1 VWQERRRQRM
11 RRLENEVATAR
22 ANQAE
27 LTRRVELF
35 EKIAAAA
42 GVELA
47 DPPDPADVPPPLAA
61 AAQDPRQDAPVRL
74 NVEGREFVAVVGG
87 GDGGDPIE
95 WWTAIKHLAARSGN
109 SPRSAPESASGSA
122 S

>member
-1 VWQERRRQRM
+1 M
-11 RRLENEVATAR
+11 RRLENEVAAAR
-22 ANQAE
+22 ANQAD
-27 LTRRVELF
+27 LTRRLELF

-42 GVELA
+42 GVELT
-47 DPPDPADVPPPLAA
+47 DPPEPGEVPPQLAT

-74 NVEGREFVAVVGG
+74 NVDGREFVAVVGG

-95 WWTAIKHLAARSGN
+95 WWTAIKQLAGRSGN
-109 SPRSAPESASGSA
+109 SSRSAPPESASGNA

>member
-1 VWQERRRQRM
+1 M
-11 RRLENEVATAR
+11 RRLENEVAAAR
-22 ANQAE
+22 ASQSE
-27 LTRRVELF
+27 LTRRLELF

-47 DPPDPADVPPPLAA
+47 DPPDPAEVPPPLAA

-95 WWTAIKHLAARSGN
+95 WWTAIKQLAGRSEN
-109 SPRSAPESASGSA
+109 PPRSAPESASGSA

>member
-1 VWQERRRQRM
+1 M
-11 RRLENEVATAR
+11 RRLENEVAAAR
-22 ANQAE
+22 ANQAD
-27 LTRRVELF
+27 LTRRLELF

-47 DPPDPADVPPPLAA
+47 DPPEPGDVPTPLAA
-61 AAQDPRQDAPVRL
+61 AAQDPRQDTPVRL
-74 NVEGREFVAVVGG
+74 SVDGRDFIAVVGG

-95 WWTAIKHLAARSGN
+95 WWTAIKQLAGRSEN
-109 SPRSAPESASGSA
+109 SARSAPESASGSA

>member
-1 VWQERRRQRM
+1 M
-11 RRLENEVATAR
+11 RRLENEVAAAR
-22 ANQAE
+22 ANQAD
-27 LTRRVELF
+27 LTRRLELF

-47 DPPDPADVPPPLAA
+47 DPPDLAEVPPPLAA
-61 AAQDPRQDAPVRL
+61 AVQDPRREAPVRL
-74 NVEGREFVAVVGG
+74 NVGGREFIAVVDG

-95 WWTAIKHLAARSGN
+95 WWTAINQLASRSEN
-109 SPRSAPESASGSA
+109 SPSSAPESASGSA